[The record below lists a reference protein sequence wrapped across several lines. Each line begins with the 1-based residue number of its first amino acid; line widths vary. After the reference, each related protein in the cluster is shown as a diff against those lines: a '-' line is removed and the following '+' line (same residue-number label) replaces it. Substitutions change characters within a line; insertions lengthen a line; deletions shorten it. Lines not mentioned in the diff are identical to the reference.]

1 MTQRGQ
7 TNERYIRTDESARGL
22 CEAGLSSREIRQPAA
37 MAGVIADAVAV
48 VLLLLYPVWASAAA
62 ATVEGRRL
70 HTLFSVE
77 CGDYFDWQA
86 VGLLHSLRKA
96 GQPGGVTRL
105 LSCTEDQLSS
115 YRGIDTGHT
124 LQVPSFSRHPRTGDW

>member
-1 MTQRGQ
+1 
-7 TNERYIRTDESARGL
+7 L
-22 CEAGLSSREIRQPAA
+22 L
-37 MAGVIADAVAV
+37 AV
-48 VLLLLYPVWASAAA
+48 VSSGAAA
-62 ATVEGRRL
+62 GEGRRL

-105 LSCTEDQLSS
+105 LSCAPDQLSS
-115 YRGIDTGHT
+115 YRGLRIGHT
-124 LQVPSFSRHPRTGDW
+124 LQVPSYSRHPRTGDW

>member
-1 MTQRGQ
+1 MAAA
-7 TNERYIRTDESARGL
+7 I
-22 CEAGLSSREIRQPAA
+22 AGT
-37 MAGVIADAVAV
+37 VAV
-48 VLLLLYPVWASAAA
+48 VLLLLYPAWASA
-62 ATVEGRRL
+62 VEEGRRL

-77 CGDYFDWQA
+77 CGYYFDWQA

-96 GQPGGVTRL
+96 GHPGGVTRL

-115 YRGIDTGHT
+115 YRGIDIGHT

>member
-1 MTQRGQ
+1 
-7 TNERYIRTDESARGL
+7 
-22 CEAGLSSREIRQPAA
+22 
-37 MAGVIADAVAV
+37 MAGAIAGAVAAT
-48 VLLLLYPVWASAAA
+48 LLLLLLALASAGAA
-62 ATVEGRRL
+62 AGDGRRL

-105 LSCTEDQLSS
+105 LSCAADQLSS
-115 YRGIDTGHT
+115 YRGLGIGHT
-124 LQVPSFSRHPRTGDW
+124 LQVPSYSRHPRTGDW